1 MGHQSGARILVIGGS
16 GFVSGTVARTAL
28 EQGHRVTV
36 VTRGQ
41 RPLPEGVSAIVAD
54 RQDRQT
60 FAEAIAG
67 AGGTWDYVLDCI
79 AYKADDARQ
88 DVEVFRGRT
97 PHLFFIS
104 TDFVYDPAYRR
115 FPQPEEE
122 NHFLTDDSY
131 GANKRRCE
139 EVLLGSDLGDMHYTI
154 VRPCHIY
161 GPGSELGCLPK
172 HSRDPQLIER
182 LRAGETLELVGGGY
196 FLQQPVFV
204 RDLAEFAL
212 SARTNSNSYDQI
224 YNMYGPDIIESR
236 YYYRVIAEYLGVP
249 CRIAE
254 VPVDRYRDEHPEHL
268 SFLTH
273 RIASLDKMRAH
284 GLKVPAT
291 PIEQGLHEQTE
302 ALLRAR

>member
-1 MGHQSGARILVIGGS
+1 MGHDSSARILIVGGS
-16 GFVSGTVARTAL
+16 GFVSGTIARTAVA
-28 EQGHRVTV
+28 QGDQVTV

-41 RPLPEGVSAIVAD
+41 RQPPTGVSAIVAD
-54 RQDRQT
+54 RQDRAA
-60 FAEAIAG
+60 FAEAIAA

-79 AYKADDARQ
+79 GFKAEDARQ
-88 DVEVFRGRT
+88 DVAVFRGRT
-97 PHLFFIS
+97 PQLFFIS

-115 FPQPEEE
+115 FPQPEDTS
-122 NHFLTDDSY
+122 HFLTDDSY

-139 EVLLGSDLGDMHYTI
+139 EVLLTADRGDMHYTI

-161 GPGSELGCLPK
+161 GPGSQLGCLPK
-172 HSRDPQLIER
+172 HSRDPRLIER

-212 SARTNSNSYDQI
+212 STRGNRNAYDEI
-224 YNMYGPDIIESR
+224 YNLYGPDIIESR
-236 YYYRVIAEYLGVP
+236 YYYRLVAEYLGVP
-249 CRIAE
+249 LKVAE
-254 VPVDRYRDEHPEHL
+254 IPVDRYRDEHPEDV

-273 RIASLDKMRAH
+273 RIASLEKMRAH

-291 PIEQGLHEQTE
+291 PIKQGLREQTE